1 MWGSRFNEDDPKSPQ
16 LADDMGI
23 DHVMAA
29 SEPDGKGASLE
40 CDFELSSDMQQLS
53 IALGI
58 LPTQDVY
65 PARGL
70 RIGVQIDDQP
80 LQIVDARAGFVD
92 TFAEY
97 TPQNLAVSK
106 VLKPLPPQPK
116 LVLNGWWKGKKQ
128 LRRDEVFDNQR
139 WLVATSSSAVKA
151 GKHTLRIVMIDPEI
165 VLEQVVINP
174 DNSRYSYFGPNL

>member
-1 MWGSRFNEDDPKSPQ
+1 
-16 LADDMGI
+16 MGI

-40 CDFELSSDMQQLS
+40 YDFELSSDMQQLS

-106 VLKPLPPQPK
+106 VLKPLPQQPK
-116 LVLNGWWKGKKQ
+116 LVLNGWWKGKRQ
-128 LRRDEVFDNQR
+128 LRRDEVFDNLR
-139 WLVATSSSAVKA
+139 WLAATSSSAVKA

-165 VLEQVVINP
+165 VLEQVVVNP